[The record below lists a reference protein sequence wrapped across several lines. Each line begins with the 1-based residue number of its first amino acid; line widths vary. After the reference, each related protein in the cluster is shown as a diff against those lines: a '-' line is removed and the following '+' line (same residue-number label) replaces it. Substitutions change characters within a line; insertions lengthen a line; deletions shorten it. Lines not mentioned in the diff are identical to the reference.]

1 MVLNNKIPKN
11 IEIFDFIYFPTSS
24 QQPNRSS
31 KNKKNPKS
39 NKSRKGKESYSEEEK
54 ENRQWGLNKQINYV
68 EVYKNN
74 FLGKKEKKKKKRAKK
89 IPDHKHLHRY
99 HPSSWNNSDLLHSP
113 T

>member
-11 IEIFDFIYFPTSS
+11 IEIFDFRFYLFSHIFPATK
-24 QQPNRSS
+24 QELKEQ
-31 KNKKNPKS
+31 KKNPKS

-74 FLGKKEKKKKKRAKK
+74 FLGKKEKKKKKKGK
-89 IPDHKHLHRY
+89 ENTWPQTSPQI
-99 HPSSWNNSDLLHSP
+99 SSVFLEQ
-113 T
+113 

>member
-74 FLGKKEKKKKKRAKK
+74 FLGKKKKKKKKK
-89 IPDHKHLHRY
+89 GKE
-99 HPSSWNNSDLLHSP
+99 N